1 MALWLDIGPAA
12 AVPSQGARKLMVQ
25 GRQIAVFRTADN
37 GFFALEDRCPHKN
50 GPLSDGI
57 VHGDCVTCPLH
68 GWVISLASGQAQGAD
83 EGQVLTLPVLVQ
95 GDRLRLDIATLN
107 AAAAE

>member
-68 GWVISLASGQAQGAD
+68 GWVISLASGRAQGAD
-83 EGQVLTLPVLVQ
+83 EGQVLTLAVAVE
-95 GDRLRLDIATLN
+95 GERLKLDIAALS

>member
-12 AVPSQGARKLMVQ
+12 EVPSEGARKLRIA
-25 GRQIAVFRTADN
+25 GRQIAIFRTAE
-37 GFFALEDRCPHKN
+37 GKFFALEDRCPHKQ

-68 GWVISLASGQAQGAD
+68 GWVISLASGTAQGAD
-83 EGQVLTLPVLVQ
+83 EGQVLSLPVALE
-95 GDRLRLDIATLN
+95 GDRLKLDIAALS

>member
-1 MALWLDIGPAA
+1 MAFWLDIGPAA
-12 AVPSQGARKLMVQ
+12 AVPSQGARKLMIQ
-25 GRQIAVFRTADN
+25 GRQIAVFRTAED

-57 VHGDCVTCPLH
+57 VHGECVTCPLH
-68 GWVISLASGQAQGAD
+68 GWVISLASGAAQGAD
-83 EGQVLTLPVLVQ
+83 HGQVLTLPVALD
-95 GDRLRLDIATLN
+95 GERLKLDISVLS

>member
-1 MALWLDIGPAA
+1 MALWLDVGLAA
-12 AVPSQGARKLMVQ
+12 DVPSQGARKLHIA
-25 GRQIAVFRTADN
+25 GRQIAVFRTAEN
-37 GFFALEDRCPHKN
+37 SFFALEDRCPHKQ

-68 GWVISLASGQAQGAD
+68 GWVINLASGTAQGAD
-83 EGQVLTLPVLVQ
+83 EGQVLKLAVALE
-95 GDRLRLDIATLN
+95 GERLKLDIAALS

>member
-12 AVPSQGARKLMVQ
+12 EVPSEGARKLMFA
-25 GRQIAVFRTADN
+25 GRQIAIFRTAE
-37 GFFALEDRCPHKN
+37 GKFFALEDRCPHKQ

-68 GWVISLASGQAQGAD
+68 GWVINLASGTAQGAD
-83 EGQVLTLPVLVQ
+83 QGQVLSLPVVLE
-95 GDRLRLDIATLN
+95 GDRLKLDIAALS

>member
-1 MALWLDIGPAA
+1 MALWLDVCAA
-12 AVPSQGARKLMVQ
+12 ADVPSEGARKLMFA
-25 GRQIAVFRTADN
+25 GRQIAIFRTAE
-37 GFFALEDRCPHKN
+37 GKFFALEDRCPHKQ

-68 GWVISLASGQAQGAD
+68 GWVINLASGTAQGAD
-83 EGQVLTLPVLVQ
+83 QGQVLSLPIALV
-95 GDRLRLDIATLN
+95 GERLRLDIAALS

>member
-1 MALWLDIGPAA
+1 MALWLDIGPAVD
-12 AVPSQGARKLMVQ
+12 VPSQGARKLMFA
-25 GRQIAVFRTADN
+25 GRQLAIFRTAE
-37 GFFALEDRCPHKN
+37 GKFFALEDRCPHKQ

-68 GWVISLASGQAQGAD
+68 GWVISLASGTAQGAD
-83 EGQVLTLPVLVQ
+83 QGQVLSLPVVLEE
-95 GDRLRLDIATLN
+95 DRLKLDIAALS